1 MSNTADS
8 QFCAQKIYNR
18 VFYLLKY
25 KKNKV
30 YKLKGK
36 KISESFKELE
46 ILRHMHS
53 NICSENIKLIYYI
66 RISYTHKSRITYVYT
81 IVYRL
86 NSQ

>member
-18 VFYLLKY
+18 VFYLLKN

-36 KISESFKELE
+36 K
-46 ILRHMHS
+46 
-53 NICSENIKLIYYI
+53 NIRKLQRTRNFEAYALKYMF
-66 RISYTHKSRITYVYT
+66 
-81 IVYRL
+81 
-86 NSQ
+86 